1 MDKRIEAY
9 LAYIDAVRGLSE
21 RTVRSYREDLSQYD
35 AFLSGEGREGAA
47 PIDIDEARSGD
58 IRAFEAAL
66 VTDGKAGSSV
76 NRALSAIRGFYRYRA
91 RYGGLACDPCR
102 DVESLP
108 ERRKLPRFLFEDEMS
123 DFIALAEGDDFRS
136 VRDRAILEFLY
147 STGCRVGEAAGLS
160 LHDLSLGEGTAR
172 VFGKG
177 SKERIVFLA
186 EPARRAL
193 AAYLPLRSEL
203 RTRSGSALAESRDA
217 AALGPLAEESTG
229 KGEAGPEGPRAGR
242 GADAGGGDGDGRSR
256 GSKPKDPLFV
266 NTRGGALT
274 ERGIE
279 WIVDSYAAKAGTGK
293 RVSPHAFRHS
303 FATHLVARG
312 ADIRVVQELLG
323 HANISTT
330 QIYAHVDMERLRKVY
345 DQAHPHGGSG
355 TGNGKEGR
363 R

>member
-47 PIDIDEARSGD
+47 AIDLDEARSSD

-76 NRALSAIRGFYRYRA
+76 NRALSAIRGFYRYRV
-91 RYGGLACDPCR
+91 RYGGLSTDPSR

-123 DFIALAEGDDFRS
+123 DFISLADGDDFRS

-160 LHDLSLGEGTAR
+160 LRDVSLQEGTAR

-186 EPARRAL
+186 EPARQAL
-193 AAYLPLRSEL
+193 AAYLPMRAEL
-203 RTRSGSALAESRDA
+203 RTSVGAALAEARTRRGDA
-217 AALGPLAEESTG
+217 PAVADDGASADGP
-229 KGEAGPEGPRAGR
+229 EAGGARAPGTR
-242 GADAGGGDGDGRSR
+242 PG
-256 GSKPKDPLFV
+256 DPLFV
-266 NTRGGALT
+266 NMRGGALT

-279 WIVDSYAAKAGTGK
+279 WIVDSYAAKTRTGK

-345 DQAHPHGGSG
+345 DQAHPHGGTG